1 MKIERTEWGI
11 VHVEDEVVLFIDGS
25 LAKEE
30 LLKAFSRRMKPNA
43 AKLFGWHS
51 VWLRLERQ
59 GYRCVRVTLTAEVE
73 G

>member
-11 VHVEDEVVLFIDGS
+11 VHPEREFATVIDGS

-30 LLKAFSRRMKPNA
+30 LIEVFSMRMDHNS
-43 AKLFGWHS
+43 AKLYGWRS
-51 VWLRLERQ
+51 AWRRLERQ